1 MEDLGAIDSRQSGF
15 QLGSEP
21 LALVEKVRF
30 DLGLECLEEI
40 EKDIL
45 GGKSAEQR
53 QGDENAQALTRLYP
67 CGEKKEG

>member
-21 LALVEKVRF
+21 LGLVEKVRF

-40 EKDIL
+40 EKEVSQQSK
-45 GGKSAEQR
+45 GKEMR
-53 QGDENAQALTRLYP
+53 MHRP
-67 CGEKKEG
+67 